1 MAAAAIA
8 LTLTLVAIASS
19 VFAVRRLGAVVRGL
33 ASRCRDADALAF
45 ERAGRG
51 GGCALAAL
59 VVVLG
64 FPIAATAMNASGG
77 GVAAI
82 ARGELLLVLLGFLAV
97 SLGIASLGRPMAAVR
112 TERAMAK
119 LFSGR

>member
-1 MAAAAIA
+1 VAAAAIA

-33 ASRCRDADALAF
+33 ASRCRDADALPF